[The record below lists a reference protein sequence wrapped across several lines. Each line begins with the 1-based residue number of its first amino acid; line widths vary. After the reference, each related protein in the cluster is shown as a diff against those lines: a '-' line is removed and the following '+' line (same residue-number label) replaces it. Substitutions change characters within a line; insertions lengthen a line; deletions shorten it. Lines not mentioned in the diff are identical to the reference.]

1 MKTSEKNLKP
11 FLHLF
16 RPHFRLMGLGTL
28 LGWGAVVS
36 SVGLLALSGWF
47 ISSAAFAGLSLGAAY
62 LFNFF
67 YPSAGVRLFAI
78 ARTLFRYGERLV
90 SHDAT
95 FRMLAT
101 LRVWFYKRI
110 EPLAPARLMQYRSAD
125 ILNRIVADID
135 ALDNLYVRVLS
146 PTIVAI
152 FTIVAVTGF
161 LLFFDAWIATTA
173 LGFMLIAGIAV
184 PLAAA
189 RLGARTGRHLNRE
202 ISEVR
207 IGVVEGVQGLSE
219 LVVYG
224 AWQGHLAELE
234 QSSQALIRAQGRMSR
249 IRGGATAA
257 TMLLSGMA
265 VLASLYLGVNLV
277 EKGLLNGANLALIG
291 FAVLGSFEALL
302 PLPWAYQYLG
312 QTRKAGQRLLELVDT
327 TPPVVFPEV
336 PAGKVETCDIYFQAV
351 DFQYHESAPWV
362 LKDFNLRI
370 DQNRTVAIIGETG
383 AGKSTLFNLLVRFWD
398 PVNGSVCIGGHD
410 ITRLSESDLRQ
421 TIGVV
426 SQQPHLFNA
435 TLRRNLLMAR
445 PAADESA
452 LKAALQKAQ
461 LLDFV
466 ETLPD
471 GLETWIGEAGWT
483 LSGGQARR
491 LGLARLFLQNA
502 PIWILDEPTE
512 GLDRLTEQIMMR
524 ELVRQTTAKTL
535 LLITHRTAD
544 LEHFD
549 EIIMLDR
556 GRIIARGSHAEL
568 TKSNARYAA
577 LQKLGSHS
585 EQTHPEKT
593 R

>member
-1 MKTSEKNLKP
+1 MKATGKNLIP
-11 FLHLF
+11 FLRLF
-16 RPHFRLMGLGTL
+16 RPHYRWLGLGTL

-47 ISSAAFAGLSLGAAY
+47 ISSAAFAGLSLSTAY

-67 YPSAGVRLFAI
+67 YPGTGVRVFAI
-78 ARTLFRYGERLV
+78 ARTLFRYGERLA

-101 LRVWFYKRI
+101 LRGWFYKRI
-110 EPLAPARLMQYRSAD
+110 EPLAPARLMKYRSGD

-135 ALDNLYVRVLS
+135 ALDNLYVRILS

-152 FTIVAVTGF
+152 FTMVAVTLF
-161 LLFFDAWIATTA
+161 LLFFDAGIAGTA
-173 LGFMLIAGIAV
+173 LLFMLIAGIAV

-189 RLGARTGRHLNRE
+189 RLGTRAGRELNRE
-202 ISEVR
+202 ISRLRV
-207 IGVVEGVQGLSE
+207 GVVEGVQGLSE

-224 AWQGHLAELE
+224 AWQGHLAAVEK
-234 QSSQALIRAQGRMSR
+234 SSQALIRAQGRMSQ
-249 IRGGATAA
+249 IRGASTAA
-257 TMLLSGMA
+257 TTLLSGFA
-265 VLASLYLGVNLV
+265 VLAVLYVGVNLV
-277 EKGLLNGANLALIG
+277 EKGLLNGANLALTG
-291 FAVLGSFEALL
+291 FAVLASFEAIL

-312 QTRKAGQRLLELVDT
+312 QTRKAGQRLMELVDT
-327 TPPVVFPEV
+327 APPVVFPKS
-336 PAGKVETCDIYFQAV
+336 PAGKVDRFDIHFQDV
-351 DFQYHESAPWV
+351 DFRYAKSDPWV
-362 LKDFNLRI
+362 LESFNLHI
-370 DQNRTVAIIGETG
+370 HQNKTVAIIGETG
-383 AGKSTLFNLLVRFWD
+383 TGKSTLFNLLVRFWD
-398 PVNGSVCIGGHD
+398 PVNGRIHLGGHD
-410 ITRLSESDLRQ
+410 VTRLSEFELRQ

-445 PAADESA
+445 PTADESA

-502 PIWILDEPTE
+502 PVWILDEPTE
-512 GLDRLTEQIMMR
+512 GLDRIPEQKIMR
-524 ELVRQTTAKTL
+524 QLVRRTSAQTL

-544 LEHFD
+544 LELFD

-556 GRIIARGSHAEL
+556 GRIVARGPHAEL
-568 TKSNARYAA
+568 IKSNARYAA
-577 LQKLGSHS
+577 LQKLNNRSN
-585 EQTHPEKT
+585 T
-593 R
+593 